1 MVYSGGDAIM
11 ATRDADYGKE
21 NKMVVRNDYVKAIH
35 PDRMSVNAMKLF
47 RLTIAQCKMNDKELF
62 VYRFKVEDLAKA
74 FNIESR
80 NLYRE
85 VQSMCISMMQMVL
98 LYGEDD
104 PRKSW
109 TMKHIVEQCS
119 HEQGSGE
126 IVIQLHS
133 EMTDLLLKLKKNF
146 TKVPIAS
153 ILLMRSKYSI
163 RILEVL
169 YEKMRNCLPFAD
181 TATEVTLTL
190 EEIRKATGTEKK
202 KTYDRISNLK
212 DTILN
217 PALNEIE
224 ETAGW
229 KILRYDLK
237 KGRKVTGFRLEVW
250 SRNGWEYIEDCKA
263 KGIIPNRGNREYE
276 SQIPG
281 QMSIF
286 DFMGGGEDRDN

>member
-1 MVYSGGDAIM
+1 M
-11 ATRDADYGKE
+11 AKREADYNKE

-47 RLTIAQCKMNDKELF
+47 RLTIAQCRMNDEELF
-62 VYRFKVEDLAKA
+62 EYTFKAEELAKA
-74 FNIESR
+74 FHIESK

-85 VQSMCISMMQMVL
+85 IQSMCMSMMQMVL
-98 LYGEDD
+98 LYGEGD

-109 TMKHIVEQCS
+109 TMKHIVERCT

-126 IVIQLHS
+126 IVIQLHKD
-133 EMTDLLLKLKKNF
+133 MTDLLLRLKRDF

-153 ILLMRSKYSI
+153 VLLMRSKYSI
-163 RILEVL
+163 RLFEL
-169 YEKMRNCLPFAD
+169 LCEKIKNCLPYAD

-190 EEIRKATGTEKK
+190 EEIRKATGTDKK
-202 KTYDRISNLK
+202 KTYDKTSNLK
-212 DTILN
+212 ARVFN
-217 PALNEIE
+217 PSLSEIE
-224 ETAGW
+224 ESAEW
-229 KILRYDLK
+229 KILCYDLK
-237 KGRKVTGFRLEVW
+237 KGRKVIGFRLEIW

-286 DFMGGGEDRDN
+286 DYVKGGEGT